1 MSIYMVRS
9 INIITRIGSKQNDI
23 KFFKHLL
30 PLNVATVVEPFAGS
44 FAVIKNFYTDINKYK
59 FHINDLDKVL
69 YYAYEHFE
77 DLINIV
83 KEIRGIY
90 YELCA
95 ENPKYIKELS
105 FKPYVD
111 KLDIN
116 EHLKHYIIDSYFIR
130 GNICRI
136 PKGSNYN
143 EEEKEIL
150 KHALITNDD
159 FKQVMEKYHDDVDAF
174 MFLDPPYLFSNNS
187 TYIPQ
192 NVETDMTN
200 IVVYI
205 CEFLKTCKCKVML
218 IINKLSLLEYLF
230 KDYIKGEY
238 LRIYQMGKKKSY
250 HLIITNY

>member
-1 MSIYMVRS
+1 MVRRS

-23 KFFKHLL
+23 KFFKDLL
-30 PLNVATVVEPFAGS
+30 PLDVATVVEPFAGS
-44 FAVIKNFYTDINKYK
+44 FAVIKNFYIDINKYQ
-59 FHINDLDKVL
+59 FHINDLDRSL
-69 YYAYEHFE
+69 YYVYKHYE

-83 KEIRGIY
+83 KEISGIY

-105 FKPYVD
+105 FKPYVE

-116 EHLKHYIIDSYFIR
+116 EHLKHYIINSFFVR
-130 GNICRI
+130 GNLFRI

-159 FKQVMEKYHDDVDAF
+159 FKQVMTKYHDDVNAF

-192 NVETDMTN
+192 YDETDMTN

-238 LRIYQMGKKKSY
+238 LRVYQIGKKKSY